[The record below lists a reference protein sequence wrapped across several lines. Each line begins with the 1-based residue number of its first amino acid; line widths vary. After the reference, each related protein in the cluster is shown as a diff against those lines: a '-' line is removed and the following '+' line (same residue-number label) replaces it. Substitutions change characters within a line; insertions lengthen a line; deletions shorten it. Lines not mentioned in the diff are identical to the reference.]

1 MARGRNEESGI
12 YREFLDA
19 VDRARSDFLLLAN
32 RRLNQ
37 LATGGV
43 VRVPKFDKTGSP
55 IRKHHKDCDGQSG
68 CGCELE
74 FVEKVLLPNPN
85 VLMWQVDRIDP
96 NPNGE
101 PQLPGLP
108 EAPELNSA
116 EQIAE
121 AAKYFEM
128 YKEGVQI
135 LIDLGCPPKQLLES
149 SKDIDTTATHPKP
162 EPEPEAAPQPAPE
175 PTPPK
180 SSPFRK
186 HSNPAHIG
194 ASPLA
199 PPVSRYARRALGAA
213 GDGDRTPASATYI
226 APQTR
231 KNRRESYRATVKVAS
246 KRPNNLIDTQ
256 GFRRAADRQFAVR
269 LDHPKLNVQKATHR
283 LSPKPDGNAVHRGLI
298 GCCDA
303 RIVGPTRARRSERNG
318 RAWPPSGPSPRQ
330 EGQI

>member
-1 MARGRNEESGI
+1 MARGRNEEPASD
-12 YREFLDA
+12 REFLDA

-43 VRVPKFDKTGSP
+43 VRVPKFDRTGSP

-135 LIDLGCPPKQLLES
+135 LIDLGVRRSNCSKVQRTSTRRRRIPNPSPSPRPHRNPRPSLLR
-149 SKDIDTTATHPKP
+149 
-162 EPEPEAAPQPAPE
+162 
-175 PTPPK
+175 PK

-186 HSNPAHIG
+186 NSNPAT
-194 ASPLA
+194 SA
-199 PPVSRYARRALGAA
+199 PARSRHPSAATHAARSV
-213 GDGDRTPASATYI
+213 P
-226 APQTR
+226 
-231 KNRRESYRATVKVAS
+231 RATVTAP
-246 KRPNNLIDTQ
+246 RPVRQYRTTDPKKPPRILPRNSQ
-256 GFRRAADRQFAVR
+256 SCVKAA
-269 LDHPKLNVQKATHR
+269 
-283 LSPKPDGNAVHRGLI
+283 
-298 GCCDA
+298 
-303 RIVGPTRARRSERNG
+303 E
-318 RAWPPSGPSPRQ
+318 
-330 EGQI
+330 